1 MRSEPLPA
9 RIRVW
14 CRVAFV
20 VFAGFVTFLLLAAHP
35 LELLGLSGY
44 SGPLSSGLG
53 QHVVL
58 FTALSFLGV
67 ASRWP
72 FPRTTL
78 ACLLAGYALATEGL
92 QAFIPPRT
100 PELADVAENVL
111 GIAAGFAIYAACT
124 RIWFFFV
131 PPP

>member
-20 VFAGFVTFLLLAAHP
+20 AFAGFATFLLLAAHP
-35 LELLGLSGY
+35 FDLLGLAGY
-44 SGPLSSGLG
+44 SATLSAGRG
-53 QHVVL
+53 QHVLLFAVL
-58 FTALSFLGV
+58 AFLGV

-72 FPRTTL
+72 FPRTAL

-92 QAFIPPRT
+92 QAFVPPRT
-100 PELADVAENVL
+100 PELADVAENLL
-111 GIAAGFAIYAACT
+111 GIAAGFALYAACV
-124 RIWFFFV
+124 RIGAFRT
-131 PPP
+131 PAS